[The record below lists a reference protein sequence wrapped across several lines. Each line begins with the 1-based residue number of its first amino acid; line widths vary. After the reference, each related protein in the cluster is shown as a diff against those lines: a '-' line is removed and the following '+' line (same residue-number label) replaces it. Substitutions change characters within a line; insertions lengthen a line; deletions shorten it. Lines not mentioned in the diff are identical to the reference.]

1 MKTKVTTGVSRRA
14 LLAAALP
21 ALTAN
26 IARAQSSAPTATA
39 DGEDYP
45 NRPVSFI
52 VPFVP
57 GGNTDILA
65 HVLSAK
71 LEQQF
76 NKPFV
81 VENRPGGA
89 TVIATNFVAKSPPDG
104 YTLMMSVS
112 SLAIDVTLY
121 KTLPYDPAQDLALVA
136 LIANVTFVLVVNPSL
151 PVHSV
156 KDLIALAKERP
167 LSYGSGGIGS
177 FHHLAAALF
186 ASMAGIKMTH
196 VPYRG
201 TAPALDDLMSGYVQL
216 LFADLGPALPLINSG
231 KIRPL
236 AVTTK
241 QRLTALPDVP
251 PLDQAGVPGYDI
263 AAWQGVVAPA
273 QTPRP
278 ILGKLNATLNTIVAM
293 DDVTTRMTEIGMIPI
308 GSGSVPELQK
318 FLQSE
323 IVRWGKI
330 VEAAGIAHSE

>member
-177 FHHLAAALF
+177 FHHLAAAPF

-278 ILGKLNATLNTIVAM
+278 ILGKLNTTLNTIVAM
-293 DDVTTRMTEIGMIPI
+293 DDATARMTEIGMIPI

>member
-1 MKTKVTTGVSRRA
+1 VKTKVTTGVSRRA

-26 IARAQSSAPTATA
+26 IARAQSSVPTAAA

-65 HVLSAK
+65 HVLSSK